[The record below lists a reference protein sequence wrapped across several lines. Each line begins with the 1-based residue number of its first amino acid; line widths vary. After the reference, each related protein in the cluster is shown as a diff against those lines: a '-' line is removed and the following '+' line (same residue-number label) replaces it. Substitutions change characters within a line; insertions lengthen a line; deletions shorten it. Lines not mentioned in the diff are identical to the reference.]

1 MSATTGGFRRMVR
14 KSQRSF
20 GHRAALVLCGV
31 LVCATSASSQIG
43 SWRSHT
49 SMREVRD
56 LASDGV
62 AVWAATSGGVFRH
75 VPATGGFEAFT
86 NIEGLSSIDITAIGV
101 DAATGTVIAGTGAG
115 MLNVRQGDGTWQK
128 VYDIARL
135 TSAQK
140 RGITVLRVLEG
151 SFLVGTDF
159 GFTIYDPARREFGG
173 TFVKFGSL
181 PSQTG
186 VNDVLV
192 SGDSIWLATAAGVAV
207 AGERR
212 TANLQE
218 PSSWR
223 VYTDRD
229 GLPPG
234 SITAIARIG
243 GVLVA
248 GTSRGLY
255 AREGDLWRHMGGV
268 AGETAIRRM
277 TVTADGLLAMN
288 ATVIY
293 EYRSVTDAGRE
304 HAPYIFPPDY
314 PASGMFSG
322 VVFLADG
329 TLVAG
334 TQLGLATMRDGRW
347 VFAHP
352 DGPATNKVRG
362 FAVDGAGR
370 VWVATGGDPAGA
382 GTYRFDGSGWTNFTR
397 ATHPD
402 KLTSDNVYSIA
413 AGRNGDVW
421 LATWG
426 GGVIRC
432 AEGDAFTTF
441 NGAEFG
447 FPGTGGSPGYNAV
460 NNVAMD
466 AAGTM
471 WFTHVSAN
479 NTIGLS
485 RRGENGTPEGDWQFF
500 AFPPGSNYIEASALA
515 IDQYG
520 KQWLAILRS
529 TPALTYFSGTAWGQ
543 RLNTN
548 DASFINVD
556 GNPIRSLA
564 VDSYGSLW
572 IGTEVGLRS
581 IYDPR
586 ITDPQKFPLVQ
597 RLCYTTICNIE
608 GQAVNAIAIDAVN
621 NKWLGTNNGVFVLG
635 PDGASIIAQYNTS
648 NSLLLDDV
656 VRSLVVHPAT
666 GEAWIGTAK
675 GISVLRTPYVK
686 PDNVAGELRVSPNP
700 FTPEIDREVQIDGLP
715 EGASL
720 KIFSLAGDVV
730 ANVPSP
736 GGRIGFWN
744 GRDAHGDCVA
754 SGVYVV
760 AAANADGTQVNL
772 GKIAVVRR

>member
-1 MSATTGGFRRMVR
+1 MTTTTGGFRRLVR
-14 KSQRSF
+14 KPQRRF
-20 GHRAALVLCGV
+20 GHRAALVVCGV
-31 LVCATSASSQIG
+31 LVCAVSASSQIG

-56 LASDGV
+56 LATDGR

-75 VPATGGFEAFT
+75 EPATGTFEAFT

-101 DAATGTVIAGTGAG
+101 DASTGTVIAGTGTG
-115 MLNVRQGDGTWQK
+115 MLNVRQGDGVWRQ

-135 TSAQK
+135 SSAQK
-140 RGITVLRVLEG
+140 RGITALRVLEG

-159 GFTIYDPARREFGG
+159 GFTIYDPIRREFGG
-173 TFVKFGSL
+173 TFIKFGSL

-186 VNDVLV
+186 VNDLLV
-192 SGDSIWLATAAGVAV
+192 TGDSIWLATAAGVAV
-207 AGERR
+207 AGNRR

-218 PSSWR
+218 PGSWR
-223 VYTDRD
+223 VYTEAD
-229 GLPPG
+229 GLPAG
-234 SITAIARIG
+234 GITAIARIG
-243 GVLVA
+243 GVMVA

-255 AREGDLWRHMGGV
+255 ALEGGLWRHMEGA
-268 AGETAIRRM
+268 AGESAITRI
-277 TVTADGLLAMN
+277 TVTSDGMFVMN
-288 ATVIY
+288 ATVVFL
-293 EYRSVTDAGRE
+293 YRSAADTGGE
-304 HAPYIFPPDY
+304 YAPYIFPPDY
-314 PASGMFSG
+314 PTSGMFSG
-322 VVFLADG
+322 VVFLTDG

-334 TQLGLATMRDGRW
+334 TQLGLGTLRDGRW

-362 FAVDGAGR
+362 FAVDDAGR

-382 GTYRFDGSGWTNFTR
+382 GTYRYDGTGWTNFTR
-397 ATHPD
+397 ATHPAQM
-402 KLTSDNVYSIA
+402 TSDNVYAVA
-413 AGRNGDVW
+413 AGRDGDVW

-432 AEGDAFTTF
+432 APGDVFTTF
-441 NGAEFG
+441 NDSTYG
-447 FPGTGGSPGYNAV
+447 FPGTGGSRAYNAV

-466 AAGTM
+466 AGGNM

-485 RRGENGTPEGDWQFF
+485 RRAVDGTWSFI
-500 AFPPGSNYIEASALA
+500 AFPAGSNYIEASALA

-520 KQWLAILRS
+520 TQWLAVLRN
-529 TPALTYFSGTAWGQ
+529 PLALTWFTAGGWGQ

-548 DASFINVD
+548 DAAFINVD
-556 GNPIRSLA
+556 GRAIRSLA
-564 VDSYGSLW
+564 VDTYGSLW

-586 ITDPQKFPLVQ
+586 ISDPQKFPLVQ

-608 GQAVNAIAIDAVN
+608 GQSINAIAVDAVN

-635 PDGASIIAQYNTS
+635 PDGATIIAQYNTS

-656 VRSLVVHPAT
+656 VRSLVVHPVT

-700 FTPEIDREVQIDGLP
+700 FTPETDREVQIDGLP

-720 KIFSLAGDVV
+720 KIFTLSGDVV

-736 GGRIGFWN
+736 GGRIGFWD
-744 GRDAHGDCVA
+744 GRDAGGAYVA